1 MCCCLC
7 DDELCS
13 SNPRAADFFVD
24 EVIGELTREADIN
37 AVFFDETD
45 SEYANSLSC
54 ARLPRGSSVRR
65 VLLLN
70 HQI

>member
-1 MCCCLC
+1 M
-7 DDELCS
+7 
-13 SNPRAADFFVD
+13 D

-45 SEYANSLSC
+45 SEYANLLSC

-70 HQI
+70 HQV